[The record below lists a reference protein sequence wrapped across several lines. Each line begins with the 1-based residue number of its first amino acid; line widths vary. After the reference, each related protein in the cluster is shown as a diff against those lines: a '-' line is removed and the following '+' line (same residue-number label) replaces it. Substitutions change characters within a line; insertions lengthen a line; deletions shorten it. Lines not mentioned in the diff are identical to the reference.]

1 MSLRQEDICVNIFQ
15 ECLRVFCTKDSVSYS
30 DRIKAKEQLSICLF
44 FNTNQP
50 EERVQVL
57 LTEKELSKLPDDS
70 PNIFKKLNIDR

>member
-1 MSLRQEDICVNIFQ
+1 M
-15 ECLRVFCTKDSVSYS
+15 FCTKDSVSYS
-30 DRIKAKEQLSICLF
+30 DRIKAKEQLFVCLT

-57 LTEKELSKLPDDS
+57 LSEKELSKLPDDD